1 MFSAIILFSVSMS
14 FLGVVTSW
22 TIRPMQVSNPY

>member
-1 MFSAIILFSVSMS
+1 MFGAIILFCVSMS
-14 FLGVVTSW
+14 FLGLVTSW